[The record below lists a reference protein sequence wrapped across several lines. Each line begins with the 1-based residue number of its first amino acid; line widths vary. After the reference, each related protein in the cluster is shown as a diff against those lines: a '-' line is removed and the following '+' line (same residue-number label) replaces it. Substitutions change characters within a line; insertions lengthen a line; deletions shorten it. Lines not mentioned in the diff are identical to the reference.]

1 MPLITESVVRPADQ
15 MSDGHIEDIYNA
27 TREAVYASHVRS
39 MGTDGNY
46 LIRATVPADLGEA
59 TTGPSSTTN
68 VWAETVTASGTAGFQ
83 DSKIASQN
91 VPDNTSVALYGFV
104 DSSDGGQ
111 HVSQIRITTGQGVRA
126 IWDLFPIIGS
136 DPSVS
141 GSVRCRTM
149 YAMTPISISN
159 EHATEGTIVS
169 LYDSNEATAAADDLT
184 ERGASI
190 QIGPNSTTHIDY
202 EDGTMPFVTNCTA
215 GLAVDVGTIAIG
227 GIHAAGYLA

>member
-27 TREAVYASHVRS
+27 TREALYASHVRS
-39 MGTDGNY
+39 QGTDGNY

-59 TTGPSSTTN
+59 TTGPAASANT
-68 VWAETVTASGTAGFQ
+68 WAETITASGTAAFQ
-83 DSKIASQN
+83 NSKIANQN
-91 VPDNTSVALYGFV
+91 VPDNTSVAIYGLV
-104 DSSDGGQ
+104 DSTDGGQ

-149 YAMTPISISN
+149 YAMTPIIISRN
-159 EHATEGTIVS
+159 LNITIEYFIRPSNPSVTKGVEIALIGLTCEGS
-169 LYDSNEATAAADDLT
+169 GGN
-184 ERGASI
+184 I
-190 QIGPNSTTHIDY
+190 QP
-202 EDGTMPFVTNCTA
+202 
-215 GLAVDVGTIAIG
+215 
-227 GIHAAGYLA
+227 

>member
-149 YAMTPISISN
+149 YAMTPI
-159 EHATEGTIVS
+159 IVS
-169 LYDSNEATAAADDLT
+169 KNLNITIEYFIRPSNPSVTRGVEIALLGLT
-184 ERGASI
+184 CEGSGGYI
-190 QIGPNSTTHIDY
+190 QP
-202 EDGTMPFVTNCTA
+202 
-215 GLAVDVGTIAIG
+215 
-227 GIHAAGYLA
+227 

>member
-59 TTGPSSTTN
+59 TTGPTSTTN

-83 DSKIASQN
+83 DSKIADQN
-91 VPDNTSVALYGFV
+91 IPDNTSVALYGFV
-104 DSSDGGQ
+104 DSTDGGQ

-149 YAMTPISISN
+149 YAMTPIIISRN
-159 EHATEGTIVS
+159 
-169 LYDSNEATAAADDLT
+169 LN
-184 ERGASI
+184 I
-190 QIGPNSTTHIDY
+190 QIEYFIRPSNPS
-202 EDGTMPFVTNCTA
+202 VTKGVEIA
-215 GLAVDVGTIAIG
+215 LLGLTCEGSG
-227 GIHAAGYLA
+227 GYIQP